1 MKNKMFCL
9 FLGCKGQ
16 SPEQQDLRNEN
27 SLVDMKKNQSTTCTY
42 CSVGSQDSFPTPVE
56 MDTPS
61 HLNNL
66 STLSS
71 FIPDNMLEELE
82 QLNLSKDSILVN
94 VHDKNLPAEKGQGDQ
109 DGSSLISEDETI
121 LYENP
126 ADRYSELMISTVA
139 KSQSVD
145 SGFTSDSKFHAVSR
159 AMNEGQ
165 SSVNKSIST
174 LASDVSWL
182 GGPITSSVI
191 GHRSAVLPN
200 ISLTSISS
208 QVR

>member
-1 MKNKMFCL
+1 
-9 FLGCKGQ
+9 
-16 SPEQQDLRNEN
+16 
-27 SLVDMKKNQSTTCTY
+27 MKKNQSTTCTY
-42 CSVGSQDSFPTPVE
+42 CSVGSQDSFPTLVE
-56 MDTPS
+56 MDTPT

-66 STLSS
+66 SSLSS

-82 QLNLSKDSILVN
+82 KLNISKDSILAN
-94 VHDKNLPAEKGQGDQ
+94 VCDKNLPSEKGQADQ
-109 DGSSLISEDETI
+109 DASSLISEDETI
-121 LYENP
+121 LYHENL

-139 KSQSVD
+139 KSQSLD
-145 SGFTSDSKFHAVSR
+145 SGFTSDSKFPVVSR

-165 SSVNKSIST
+165 SSVNASVST

-182 GGPITSSVI
+182 GGPVTSSVI